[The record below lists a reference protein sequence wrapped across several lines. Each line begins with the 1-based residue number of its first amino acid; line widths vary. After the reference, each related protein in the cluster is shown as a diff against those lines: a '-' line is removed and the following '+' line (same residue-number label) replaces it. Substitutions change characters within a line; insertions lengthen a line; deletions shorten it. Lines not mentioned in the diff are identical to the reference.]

1 MIYNV
6 VGFLKNQFPSELFY
20 TQIRQQLATQE
31 FVPDRNVLIRDT
43 GGIEDSFFKYG
54 NETIQILTRDK
65 SAPRAKSLA
74 QKIYNILH
82 GRFGLVL
89 PAVNIDGV
97 NYPEVQVPEI
107 RGLQLPTSIGT
118 DEEKRPEFSFN
129 IQIYRVREG

>member
-1 MIYNV
+1 MIYNLV
-6 VGFLKNQFPSELFY
+6 AYLNNQFPAELFY

-31 FVPDRNVLIRDT
+31 FIPDRNVLVRDT
-43 GGIEDSFFKYG
+43 GGEEASYFKYG
-54 NETIQILTRDK
+54 NETMQIITRNQ
-65 SAPRAKSLA
+65 SAPGAKRLG
-74 QKIYNILH
+74 QQIYEILH

-89 PAVNIDGV
+89 PAVNIDGE
-97 NYPEVQVPEI
+97 NYPEVQIPEI